1 MVNNMK
7 ITLEL
12 TQNDFEHLTTTS
24 MRWGKDWESKAGRFE
39 PILDNTNISY
49 AWAFAHWVDTYA
61 DYILAAAF
69 LKSIAEAH
77 EAAFDIGTG
86 EVVILTDYPGSW
98 ETI

>member
-1 MVNNMK
+1 MK

-12 TQNDFEHLTTTS
+12 TQHDFEHLTTTS
-24 MRWGKDWESKAGRFE
+24 MRWGKDWKVKTDRFE
-39 PILDNTNISY
+39 PVIPDSQISF
-49 AWAFAHWVDTYA
+49 AWNFAHWVDTYA

-86 EVVILTDYPGSW
+86 EVVILTDYAGSW
-98 ETI
+98 ETL

>member
-1 MVNNMK
+1 MK

-12 TQNDFEHLTTTS
+12 TKNDFEHLTTTS
-24 MRWGKDWESKAGRFE
+24 MAWGKDWMSKIARFE
-39 PILDNTNISY
+39 PILSDSQISF
-49 AWAFAHWVDTYA
+49 AWGFAHWVDSYA
-61 DYILAAAF
+61 DYILASAF

-86 EVVILTDYPGSW
+86 EIVILTDYPGSW

>member
-1 MVNNMK
+1 MK

-24 MRWGKDWESKAGRFE
+24 MAWGKDWMSKIARFE
-39 PILDNTNISY
+39 PILPESQISF
-49 AWAFAHWVDTYA
+49 AWGFAHWVDNYS
-61 DYILAAAF
+61 DYILASAF

-86 EVVILTDYPGSW
+86 EIVILTDYPGSW